1 MKKRK
6 PYVRH
11 YLVVS
16 EFGQI
21 VHSTENLVEAQR
33 ECAEWAEHDDMLVAV
48 QDSMG
53 PGQDYEII
61 YRVNGYAEAVDIL
74 YPQTV
79 DTLFD

>member
-1 MKKRK
+1 MKKRT

-16 EFGQI
+16 EFGKI
-21 VHSTENLVEAQR
+21 VHSTENLEEAKR
-33 ECAEWAEHDDMLVAV
+33 ECAEWAEHDDMLVVV

-53 PGQDYEII
+53 LGQDYEII

-74 YPQTV
+74 YPETV
-79 DTLFD
+79 DNLFD

>member
-16 EFGQI
+16 EFNRI
-21 VHSTENLVEAQR
+21 LHSTEHLEEARR
-33 ECAEWAEHDDMLVAV
+33 ECAEWAEHDDMLVVV

-61 YRVNGYAEAVDIL
+61 YRVDGYAEAQDIL
-74 YPQTV
+74 YPETV
-79 DTLFD
+79 DSLFD